1 MLESRPITACA
12 MKRTLLTEKALT
24 LALASLPGWKKK
36 GKAIERTIE
45 FETYADGLDFA
56 VRVGRRAD
64 RDNHHPDLVVGYCRV
79 TVRWTT
85 HDAGGPTA
93 LDIAGARMADEEERF

>member
-1 MLESRPITACA
+1 VGRRI
-12 MKRTLLTEKALT
+12 LLSETQLKT
-24 LALASLPGWKKK
+24 ALATLPGWKKK

-56 VRVGRRAD
+56 VRIGRRAD

-79 TVRWTT
+79 TLRWTT
-85 HDAGGPTA
+85 HDAGGLTA
-93 LDIAGARMADEEERF
+93 LDIAGARMTDDEERI